1 MRKLAHLFNY
11 LAYLRRA
18 KTVHGIHSPFV
29 YQFITE
35 VLKDKTVYPEYKIV
49 KVVKEKFLRSS
60 KVIEIT
66 DFGAGAGSQKFRT
79 RFKHIK
85 EIARNSGVPDP
96 IGELLFRMVRH
107 YKPEHILELGTS
119 LGISTMYLS
128 LARPEA
134 KISTIEGCAVTAEIA
149 QKNFADHKLSNI
161 DLQVGEFSS
170 MLDRTIDK
178 MPKLDLAF
186 IDGNHRKKPTLR
198 YFDACLEKSHND
210 TILVFDDIYWS
221 EGMVQA
227 WKQIKAHPDVTVS
240 IDLFRIGIVF
250 LREELSKQEFVLRY

>member
-11 LAYLRRA
+11 LAYLRKA
-18 KTVHGIHSPFV
+18 KTAHGIHSPFV
-29 YQFITE
+29 YQFVTE
-35 VLKDKTVYPEYKIV
+35 VLHDKHKYPEYMLV
-49 KVVKEKFLRSS
+49 KNTVDAYRRSG
-60 KVIEIT
+60 KVIEVS
-66 DFGAGAGSQKFRT
+66 DFGASAGKSRFRT
-79 RFKHIK
+79 RFRRVRDL
-85 EIARNSGVPDP
+85 ARSSVVPSN
-96 IGELLFRMVRH
+96 IGELLFRIVRF
-107 YKPEHILELGTS
+107 YQPEHILELGTS

-149 QKNFADHKLSNI
+149 QKNFTEHKLTNI

-178 MPKLDLAF
+178 MPKPDLAF

-210 TILVFDDIYWS
+210 TILIFDDIYWS

-250 LREELSKQEFVLRY
+250 LRKELSKQDFVLRY